1 MLDKI
6 ELNDAKSTEEK
17 FKKFFIKVESYPVAK
32 IPQSDVCFKSHLPKV
47 NTTLN

>member
-17 FKKFFIKVESYPVAK
+17 CNKFFINVEPCPVAK
-32 IPQSDVCFKSHLPKV
+32 IPQSDLCFKLHLPKV